1 MDGINISINISK
13 LTIIMEQN
21 LGAMI
26 CHDMP
31 YWPCERL
38 PGTTTSWNLDIS
50 QSRLHVTDAE
60 RDDAVAGCGARR
72 CGGKREL
79 HGWNFMFLRI

>member
-26 CHDMP
+26 CHTGHAKNCQVQRP
-31 YWPCERL
+31 
-38 PGTTTSWNLDIS
+38 PGTSIS
-50 QSRLHVTDAE
+50 PK
-60 RDDAVAGCGARR
+60 VA
-72 CGGKREL
+72 
-79 HGWNFMFLRI
+79 FT